1 MMALSPIQ
9 RASQLRQIVANAQ
22 KEGEAILKELVE
34 KGDLRLA
41 LIAFQDLE
49 EILPTTEWIPD
60 RDKYPLFRAYIDRDD
75 TWRREGVYGFLDRF
89 DEEVWYHT
97 ESTEEERAEIAKRD
111 TWDPNKYVPLL
122 WEVLKNGHSKFTLDW

>member
-1 MMALSPIQ
+1 MSLSPNQ
-9 RASQLRQIVANAQ
+9 RASQLRQIVNNAQ
-22 KEGEAILKELVE
+22 DEGKKILEDLVE

-49 EILPTTEWIPD
+49 GILPTTDWIPS
-60 RDKYPLFRAYIDRDD
+60 REEYPLFRAYINGDD

-89 DEEVWYHT
+89 EEEVWYHT
-97 ESTEEERAEIAKRD
+97 ESTEEEREEIAKRD
-111 TWDPNKYVPLL
+111 SWDPNKHVPLL